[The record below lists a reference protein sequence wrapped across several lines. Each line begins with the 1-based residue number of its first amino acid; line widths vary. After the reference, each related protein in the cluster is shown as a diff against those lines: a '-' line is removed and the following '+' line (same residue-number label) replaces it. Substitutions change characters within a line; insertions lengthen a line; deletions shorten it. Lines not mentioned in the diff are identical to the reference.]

1 MHSAL
6 ERSHAQPET
15 VSPPSSAPKETAL
28 LVILE
33 NVGYISGLD
42 LPGWAMA
49 VIDTITEEYA
59 KLLLR
64 TLGAYRRY
72 DRVVIL
78 EDAEVTNERMASA
91 LFDLS
96 KRHRVDL
103 LLLVHGQK
111 ECLVAYRGE
120 SYIDGGLFN
129 PLLTAY
135 RQDPFVLNLGIVYGV
150 NCYGASLAPTWLA
163 LGADAVNGA
172 VGVNRFPEPS
182 LTLFLSRWL
191 NGSTYSDAIE
201 TSFHWARRVGKL
213 FWPDKA
219 DGCEDPHVAG
229 SRQIIYGRQDVRL
242 FDPR

>member
-1 MHSAL
+1 MLATA
-6 ERSHAQPET
+6 EKNPARST
-15 VSPPSSAPKETAL
+15 PPVTKGKAL

-33 NVGYISGLD
+33 NVGYISGLN

-49 VIDTITEEYA
+49 AIDFVTEEYA

-64 TLGAYRRY
+64 LLGAHRRY

-78 EDAEVTNERMASA
+78 EDAQVTNEQMAAA

-96 KRHRVDL
+96 KKHRVDQ

-111 ECLVAYRGE
+111 ECLVGYRGE
-120 SYIDGGLFN
+120 AYIDGGLFN
-129 PLLTAY
+129 VLLNAY
-135 RQDPFVLNLGIVYGV
+135 AQNPAVLDLGIVYGV

-172 VGVNRFPEPS
+172 VGVNWFPEPS
-182 LTLFLSRWL
+182 LSLFLSRWL
-191 NGSTYSDAIE
+191 NGSTYSQSVEA
-201 TSFHWARRVGKL
+201 SFRWARRVGR
-213 FWPDKA
+213 FIWPDRA
-219 DGCEDPHVAG
+219 DGSEDVHLAG
-229 SRQIIYGRQDVRL
+229 SRQTIYGRRDVRL